1 MVSTMLFI
9 VVGCSDDSSA
19 SLANRAVKIS
29 MSVIVKRLASLD
41 SWANNMA

>member
-9 VVGCSDDSSA
+9 AVECSAGSSA

-29 MSVIVKRLASLD
+29 MSAMLKRLVSL
-41 SWANNMA
+41 